1 MEMIDG
7 CLDKLVAAIEEN
19 SLIIAGVA
27 IGITAVEV
35 RQAYDECTAKTSH
48 RRNIHNVG

>member
-7 CLDKLVAAIEEN
+7 CLDKLVAIIEEN

-27 IGITAVEV
+27 IGVTAIEV
-35 RQAYDECTAKTSH
+35 PQTYDE
-48 RRNIHNVG
+48 